1 MKNFLF
7 TPFKRTFREME
18 LNKQIKEEIA
28 QSDLKGSVMP
38 RFITM
43 NYMFL
48 IIYGIFYI
56 AAIYLIF
63 ESFFKPVSLLKLV
76 LIVLLTWYFSS
87 LHKNIYP
94 KARKIYLKSI
104 GYGVEKDNYCKDS
117 L

>member
-7 TPFKRTFREME
+7 TPFKSNFREME
-18 LNKQIKEEIA
+18 INKQIKEEIA
-28 QSDLKGSVMP
+28 QSDLKESVMP

-87 LHKNIYP
+87 LHINIYP
-94 KARKIYLKSI
+94 KTRKNYLQCI
-104 GYGVEKDNYCKDS
+104 EHEDEKDNYCKDS